1 MGRFVPDKEAIK
13 HLLRSPNGMVA
24 DHFHDL
30 SKRTVRL
37 AKRQVGVDTGALK
50 ASISYTLRATG
61 APIVSSI
68 GSKNDIAY
76 LHHEGSVPHVIRP
89 KQGQTLRFKSH
100 GRIVYAKVVNHPGTK
115 PNRYL
120 TDSLAAVIG

>member
-1 MGRFVPDKEAIK
+1 MGRFVPDKPAIQ
-13 HLLRSPNGMVA
+13 HLLRSPDGMVA
-24 DHFHDL
+24 DHFHVL

-37 AKRQVGVDTGALK
+37 AKAQVGVDTGALK

-61 APIVSSI
+61 APIVSRI
-68 GSKNDIAY
+68 GSKNKIAY
-76 LHHEGSVPHVIRP
+76 LHHEGTSPHVIRP
-89 KQGQTLRFKSH
+89 KKAQTLRFQSH